1 MTRSAIGTE
10 CGLQQEGG
18 WAGDEY
24 PSTSIA
30 MTLGRRG
37 GAVGNE
43 SAARCRPTSR
53 IDMLRRNTLRAT
65 GDRLDAELTK
75 HRKVQSIAV
84 A

>member
-1 MTRSAIGTE
+1 MRG
-10 CGLQQEGG
+10 CNKRGG

-53 IDMLRRNTLRAT
+53 IDVLRGNTLQAT
-65 GDRLDAELTK
+65 GDRLNAELTK
-75 HRKVQSIAV
+75 CRKVQSIAV